1 MKDIGWMMKDEWW
14 KTNDER
20 CMMKDESWRMKDEN
34 IDFKLFEGFGLWQ
47 TNEQTDKQTDICD
60 CRVAFA
66 TENCRK
72 SDNCIIYLTHQLPT
86 ERVKNKRMKM
96 GKF

>member
-1 MKDIGWMMKDEWW
+1 MMKD
-14 KTNDER
+14 D
-20 CMMKDESWRMKDEN
+20 
-34 IDFKLFEGFGLWQ
+34 DFKLLSGFADKC
-47 TNEQTDKQTDICD
+47 TDGQTDICD

-86 ERVKNKRMKM
+86 ERAKNKRMKM
-96 GKF
+96 GKFQTPPPLTKSENFGLFSSVL

>member
-1 MKDIGWMMKDEWW
+1 MMKDE
-14 KTNDER
+14 
-20 CMMKDESWRMKDEN
+20 
-34 IDFKLFEGFGLWQ
+34 DFKLLSGFADKC
-47 TNEQTDKQTDICD
+47 TDGQTDICD

-86 ERVKNKRMKM
+86 ERAKNKRMKM